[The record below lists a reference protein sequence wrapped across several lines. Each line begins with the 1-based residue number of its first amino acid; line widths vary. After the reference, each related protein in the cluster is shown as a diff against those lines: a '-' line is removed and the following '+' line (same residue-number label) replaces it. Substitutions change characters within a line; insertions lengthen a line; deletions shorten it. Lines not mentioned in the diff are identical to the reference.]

1 MGVFAKVLLAIA
13 ILVAN
18 GVLLFVILRF
28 LLWLAFPG
36 RRDEEAAAAAAIPAA
51 GAAAAGALAASA
63 EGGKAGPAA
72 AWRLCLRYPT
82 VRIAAHARHARAREA
97 SAGRPRAYPHRLLI
111 GLPVILALFA
121 GGVWLGSVVGGSG
134 SAAAATQTIHV
145 TGRVITVNHR
155 TEVRVPAQTVLI
167 KKGSVISVPAATVR
181 LPAHVVTHTVKRT
194 ITTVLPGTTSTVETT
209 VVIPTTVF
217 DTGTTTTVTE
227 TTTETV
233 TSGTTTTSTSA
244 TT

>member
-1 MGVFAKVLLAIA
+1 VGVFEKVLLAIA

-36 RRDEEAAAAAAIPAA
+36 TRDEDEAAVAARPAA
-51 GAAAAGALAASA
+51 GPAFATPAEAADAATVAAAMATVPVDA
-63 EGGKAGPAA
+63 ERATSPPAPGT
-72 AWRLCLRYPT
+72 RLPAT
-82 VRIAAHARHARAREA
+82 MP
-97 SAGRPRAYPHRLLI
+97 AGRARAYPHRLLI

-134 SAAAATQTIHV
+134 SAAAATHTIKV

-155 TEVRVPAQTVLI
+155 TEVRVPAQTVMV
-167 KKGSVISVPAATVR
+167 KKGSIISVPAATVR
-181 LPAHVVTHTVKRT
+181 LPPHVVTHVIKRT
-194 ITTVLPGTTSTVETT
+194 LTTVLPGTTSTVVTT
-209 VVIPTTVF
+209 VAIPTTVF
-217 DTGTTTTVTE
+217 ETGTTTTVTE

-233 TSGTTTTSTSA
+233 TTDTSTTSTSS

>member
-1 MGVFAKVLLAIA
+1 VGVFEKVLLAIA

-36 RRDEEAAAAAAIPAA
+36 RRDEDEAAVAVRPAAGTAAAAT
-51 GAAAAGALAASA
+51 A
-63 EGGKAGPAA
+63 EGGEAAPAA
-72 AWRLCLRYPT
+72 TTLTTMPLAPEPATSPPAPGTPMRT
-82 VRIAAHARHARAREA
+82 AAPV
-97 SAGRPRAYPHRLLI
+97 GRPRAYPHRLLI

-134 SAAAATQTIHV
+134 SASAATHTIHV
-145 TGRVITVNHR
+145 TGKVITVNHR
-155 TEVRVPAQTVLI
+155 TEVRVPAQTVVV

-181 LPAHVVTHTVKRT
+181 LPPHVVTHVIKRT
-194 ITTVLPGTTSTVETT
+194 ITTVLPGKTSTVVTT
-209 VVIPTTVF
+209 VEIPTTVF
-217 DTGTTTTVTE
+217 ETGTTTTVTE

-233 TSGTTTTSTSA
+233 TTDTSTTSTSA